1 MLDFKSGNLF
11 DDAADIL
18 ISCRGG
24 FNRVMWPDIP
34 GLHSFKNKLIHS
46 GQWDERSVSI
56 RNRPVE
62 KEKMTYP
69 GEAMI

>member
-1 MLDFKSGNLF
+1 MLDVKSGNLF

-46 GQWDERSVSI
+46 GQWDEGSVSI
-56 RNRPVE
+56 QNRPVE
-62 KEKMTYP
+62 KEKVTDP